1 MEATLQATTRQ
12 TRGKNEARRLRVA
25 GHIPAVL
32 YGGAGA
38 EAQALSVDPKEV
50 LRVLHSKSGAN
61 TLISLTVDSGEPT
74 RVLIKHFQLE
84 PLYHKLLHADF
95 YRIAM
100 DRKLT
105 VTVPVVLKGEAKGV
119 KQQGGVVDFVLRE
132 VEIECLPADI
142 PEQLEVD
149 ISELLIGQ
157 DVRVRDLANEGT
169 WEAVTEGDNLI
180 VHVVPPRAEEEEKP
194 AEEVAAAATATAEP
208 EVMKKGKAEAE
219 EE

>member
-1 MEATLQATTRQ
+1 
-12 TRGKNEARRLRVA
+12 
-25 GHIPAVL
+25 
-32 YGGAGA
+32 
-38 EAQALSVDPKEV
+38 LSVDPKEV